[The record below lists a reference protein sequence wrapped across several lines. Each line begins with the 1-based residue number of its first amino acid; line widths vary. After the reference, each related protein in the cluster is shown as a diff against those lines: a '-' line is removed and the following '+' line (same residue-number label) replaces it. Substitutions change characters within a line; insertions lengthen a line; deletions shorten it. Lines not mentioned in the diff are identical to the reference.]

1 MKWCTLMPVSHAAV
15 LAEGTFS
22 GRYSR
27 RESAKN
33 TDRAAYFYGE
43 LVGHRMALHY
53 RVSTPRFLEGCPRD
67 RVVAVLSRRPLQP
80 ACALITGLFRV
91 IQPLKFGASLTT

>member
-1 MKWCTLMPVSHAAV
+1 
-15 LAEGTFS
+15 
-22 GRYSR
+22 
-27 RESAKN
+27 
-33 TDRAAYFYGE
+33 
-43 LVGHRMALHY
+43 
-53 RVSTPRFLEGCPRD
+53 LEGCPRD